1 MIQMYTT
8 PSCGSCR
15 KAKKWFRDRDIPF
28 TEKNIFSVKLTKND
42 IQSILSHTENGVHDI
57 ISTRS
62 KVFMEND
69 IDIDDMTMNEL
80 YEFIIENPSVLRRPL
95 IVSDENL
102 QIGYNEDDIR
112 VFIPKEIR
120 RLMIC
125 MDCKNNEE
133 CDVVFDL
140 TEEERQML
148 LGTKNV

>member
-15 KAKKWFRDRDIPF
+15 KAKKWFKDRDIPF
-28 TEKNIFSVKLTKND
+28 QEKNIFSVKLTKHD
-42 IQSILSHTENGVHDI
+42 IQSILSQTENGVHDI

-69 IDIDDMTMNEL
+69 IDIDSMSMSEMYD
-80 YEFIIENPSVLRRPL
+80 FIIENPSVLRRPL
-95 IVSDENL
+95 IVSDQNL

-140 TEEERQML
+140 TEDEKKML
-148 LGTKNV
+148 LGSENA

>member
-15 KAKKWFRDRDIPF
+15 KAKKWFKDRDIPF

-69 IDIDDMTMNEL
+69 IDIDSMTMNEL

-140 TEEERQML
+140 TEDERKML
-148 LGTKNV
+148 LGTRNA